1 MYRHFLKRVLDILLA
16 ILVLLVPLP
25 LYLVIAVAIK
35 VDSKGPVLFKQERL
49 GKDGRVFRMYK
60 FRSMCMDAERMGQGV
75 YSDKSDNRV
84 TRVGRILRAT
94 SMDELPQA
102 INVLKGDMS
111 FIGPRP
117 PLTYHPWPLED
128 YTEEQRRMFD
138 VRPGITGWAQI
149 HGRKAIGWDER
160 IGLSV
165 YYVDHLSFGLDAKI
179 FFLTIPKVLANADN
193 ENRPDSEDKSK
204 ERDYSL

>member
-1 MYRHFLKRVLDILLA
+1 MYRYFLKRVLDILLA

-25 LYLVIAVAIK
+25 LYLLIAVAIK

-165 YYVDHLSFGLDAKI
+165 YYVDHLSFGLDARI
-179 FFLTIPKVLANADN
+179 FFLTIPKVLSNADN
-193 ENRPDSEDKSK
+193 ENRPDTADKTT
-204 ERDYSL
+204 

>member
-25 LYLVIAVAIK
+25 LYLLIAVAIK
-35 VDSKGPVLFKQERL
+35 VDSKGPILFKQERL
-49 GKDGRVFRMYK
+49 GKDGRVFCMYK
-60 FRSMCMDAERMGQGV
+60 FRSMCVDAERMGQGV

-117 PLTYHPWPLED
+117 PLTYHPWPIED
-128 YTEEQRRMFD
+128 YTSEQRRMFD

-179 FFLTIPKVLANADN
+179 FFLTIPKVLSNADN
-193 ENRPDSEDKSK
+193 ENQPDTADKTM
-204 ERDYSL
+204 

>member
-1 MYRHFLKRVLDILLA
+1 MYQHFFKRALDILLA
-16 ILVLLVPLP
+16 ILVLLAPLP
-25 LYLVIAVAIK
+25 LYLVIAIAIK
-35 VDSKGPVLFKQERL
+35 VDSTGPVLFKQERL
-49 GKDGRVFRMYK
+49 GKGGRVFRMYK
-60 FRSMCMDAERMGQGV
+60 FRSMCVDAERTGQGV
-75 YSDKSDNRV
+75 YSDRRDTRV
-84 TRVGRILRAT
+84 TRVGRFLRAT

-117 PLTYHPWPLED
+117 PLTYHPWPFED
-128 YTEEQRRMFD
+128 YTPEQRRMFD

-179 FFLTIPKVLANADN
+179 FFLTIPKVLSNADN
-193 ENRPDSEDKSK
+193 ENRPDSGDRSE
-204 ERDYSL
+204 E

>member
-25 LYLVIAVAIK
+25 LYLVIAIAIK

-94 SMDELPQA
+94 SIDELPQA
-102 INVLKGDMS
+102 INVLKGEMS

-179 FFLTIPKVLANADN
+179 FFLTIPKVLSNADN
-193 ENRPDSEDKSK
+193 ENRPDTADKTT
-204 ERDYSL
+204 

>member
-1 MYRHFLKRVLDILLA
+1 
-16 ILVLLVPLP
+16 VPLP
-25 LYLVIAVAIK
+25 LYLVIAIAIK

-117 PLTYHPWPLED
+117 PLTYHPWPLVD
-128 YTEEQRRMFD
+128 YTAEQRRMFD

-165 YYVDHLSFGLDAKI
+165 YYVDHLSFGLDARI
-179 FFLTIPKVLANADN
+179 FFLTIPKVLSNADN

-204 ERDYSL
+204 E

>member
-1 MYRHFLKRVLDILLA
+1 MYQHFFKRVLDILLA

-25 LYLVIAVAIK
+25 LYLLIAIAVK

-49 GKDGRVFRMYK
+49 GRGGRVFCMYK
-60 FRSMCMDAERMGQGV
+60 FRSMCVDAERMGQGV
-75 YSDKSDNRV
+75 YSDRKDTRV
-84 TRVGRILRAT
+84 TRVGRFLRAT
-94 SMDELPQA
+94 SLDELPQA

-117 PLTYHPWPLED
+117 PLTYHPWPFAD
-128 YTEEQRRMFD
+128 YTPEQKRMFD

-160 IGLSV
+160 IELSV
-165 YYVDHLSFGLDAKI
+165 YYVDHLSFWLDAKI
-179 FFLTIPKVLANADN
+179 FFLTIPKVLSNADN
-193 ENRPDSEDKSK
+193 ENRPDAADKTT
-204 ERDYSL
+204 

>member
-25 LYLVIAVAIK
+25 LYLVIAIAIK

-49 GKDGRVFRMYK
+49 GKDGRAFRMYK

-128 YTEEQRRMFD
+128 YTAEQRRMFD

-165 YYVDHLSFGLDAKI
+165 YYVDHLSFGLDARI
-179 FFLTIPKVLANADN
+179 FFLTIPKVLSNADN
-193 ENRPDSEDKSK
+193 ENRPDSEDKSM
-204 ERDYSL
+204 E

>member
-1 MYRHFLKRVLDILLA
+1 MYRYFLKRVLDILLA
-16 ILVLLVPLP
+16 ILVLLVPLS

-49 GKDGRVFRMYK
+49 GKDGRVFSIYK

-75 YSDKSDNRV
+75 YSDRRDTRV

-94 SMDELPQA
+94 SIDELPQA

-117 PLTYHPWPLED
+117 PLTYHPWPIED
-128 YTEEQRRMFD
+128 YTPEQKRMFD

-165 YYVDHLSFGLDAKI
+165 YYVDHLSFWLDAKI
-179 FFLTIPKVLANADN
+179 FFLTIPKVLSNADN
-193 ENRPDSEDKSK
+193 ENRPDTADKTT
-204 ERDYSL
+204 

>member
-25 LYLVIAVAIK
+25 LYLVIAIAIK

-94 SMDELPQA
+94 SIDELPQA
-102 INVLKGDMS
+102 INVLKGEMS

-165 YYVDHLSFGLDAKI
+165 YYVDHLSFGLDARI
-179 FFLTIPKVLANADN
+179 FFLTIPKVLSNADN
-193 ENRPDSEDKSK
+193 ENRPESAEKSE
-204 ERDYSL
+204 E

>member
-25 LYLVIAVAIK
+25 LYLVIAIAIK

-128 YTEEQRRMFD
+128 YTEEQKRMFD

-165 YYVDHLSFGLDAKI
+165 YYVDHLSFGLDARI
-179 FFLTIPKVLANADN
+179 FFLTIPKVLSNADN

-204 ERDYSL
+204 E

>member
-1 MYRHFLKRVLDILLA
+1 MYQHFLKRVLDILLA

-25 LYLVIAVAIK
+25 LYLVIAIAIK

-49 GKDGRVFRMYK
+49 GKGGRVFRMYK
-60 FRSMCMDAERMGQGV
+60 FRSMCVDAERMEQGV
-75 YSDKSDNRV
+75 YSDRKDTRV
-84 TRVGRILRAT
+84 TRVGRFLRAT
-94 SMDELPQA
+94 SIDELPQA
-102 INVLKGDMS
+102 INVLKGEMS

-128 YTEEQRRMFD
+128 YTPEQKRMFD

-160 IGLSV
+160 IELSV

-179 FFLTIPKVLANADN
+179 FFLTIPKVLSNADN
-193 ENRPDSEDKSK
+193 ENRPDSG
-204 ERDYSL
+204 ERAT

>member
-1 MYRHFLKRVLDILLA
+1 MYQHFLKRVLDILLA

-25 LYLVIAVAIK
+25 LYIVIAIAIK

-60 FRSMCMDAERMGQGV
+60 FRSMCKDAEGMGQGV
-75 YSDKSDNRV
+75 YSDRRDTRV

-94 SMDELPQA
+94 SIDELPQA

-128 YTEEQRRMFD
+128 YTDEQRRMFY

-165 YYVDHLSFGLDAKI
+165 YYVDHLSFWLDAKI
-179 FFLTIPKVLANADN
+179 FFLTIPKVLSNADN
-193 ENRPDSEDKSK
+193 ENRPDFAEKSK
-204 ERDYSL
+204 E

>member
-1 MYRHFLKRVLDILLA
+1 MYQHFLKRVLDILLA

-25 LYLVIAVAIK
+25 LYIVIAIAIK

-60 FRSMCMDAERMGQGV
+60 FRSMCKDAEGMGQGV
-75 YSDKSDNRV
+75 YSDRRDTRV

-94 SMDELPQA
+94 SIDELPQA

-128 YTEEQRRMFD
+128 YTDEQRRMFD

-165 YYVDHLSFGLDAKI
+165 YYVDHLSFWLDAKI
-179 FFLTIPKVLANADN
+179 FFLTIPKVLSNADN
-193 ENRPDSEDKSK
+193 ENRPDFAEKSK
-204 ERDYSL
+204 E

>member
-25 LYLVIAVAIK
+25 LYLVIAIAIK

-165 YYVDHLSFGLDAKI
+165 YYVDHLSFGLDARI
-179 FFLTIPKVLANADN
+179 FFLTIPKVLSNTDN
-193 ENRPDSEDKSK
+193 ENRPDTADKTT
-204 ERDYSL
+204 

>member
-1 MYRHFLKRVLDILLA
+1 MYQHFFKRVLDILLA

-25 LYLVIAVAIK
+25 LYLLIAIAVK

-49 GKDGRVFRMYK
+49 GRGGRVFCMYK
-60 FRSMCMDAERMGQGV
+60 FRSMCVDAERMGQGV
-75 YSDKSDNRV
+75 YSDRRDTRV
-84 TRVGRILRAT
+84 TRVGRFLRAT
-94 SMDELPQA
+94 SLDELPQA

-117 PLTYHPWPLED
+117 PLTYHPWPIED
-128 YTEEQRRMFD
+128 YTPEQKRMFD

-160 IGLSV
+160 IELSV
-165 YYVDHLSFGLDAKI
+165 YYVDHLSFWLDTKI
-179 FFLTIPKVLANADN
+179 FFLTIPKVLSNADN
-193 ENRPDSEDKSK
+193 ENRPDDADKTM
-204 ERDYSL
+204 